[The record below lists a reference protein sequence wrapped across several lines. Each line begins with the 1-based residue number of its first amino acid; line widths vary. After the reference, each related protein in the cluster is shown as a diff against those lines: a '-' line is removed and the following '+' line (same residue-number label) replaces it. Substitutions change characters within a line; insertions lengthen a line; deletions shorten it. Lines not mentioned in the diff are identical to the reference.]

1 MKDNLIIAGL
11 YIACIIMLLLTGL
24 FLIPAALGAVP
35 PLEVKQ
41 TEGVMYNPQVVR
53 GGLQETVDPFTVQV
67 DKLEVR

>member
-11 YIACIIMLLLTGL
+11 YVTCIIMLLITGIL
-24 FLIPAALGAVP
+24 LIPAALGASAR
-35 PLEVKQ
+35 LEVKQ

-53 GGLQETVDPFTVQV
+53 GGLQQTVDPFTVQV